1 MTKTQVI
8 EALQESI
15 DFKINDLQLQLDEI
29 LQSMQND
36 TKSTAGDKHETSRA
50 MAQIEQE
57 KIGNQL
63 AETVKLK
70 NQLVSIS
77 SLTSNDTIRSG
88 NLVETNNGFFFLGI
102 PFGQLKIDPTS
113 VFCLSVVAPLGQLLL
128 DKKMNDT
135 ILLNGKSIEIIGIY

>member
-8 EALQESI
+8 EVLQEAIES
-15 DFKINDLQLQLDEI
+15 KINDLQLQLDEI

-63 AETVKLK
+63 AETLKLK

-77 SLTSNDTIRSG
+77 SNPSNEKIRSG
-88 NLVETNNGFFFLGI
+88 NLIETNNGFFFLGI
-102 PFGQLKIDPTS
+102 PFGQLKIGSIS

-128 DKKMNDT
+128 DKKVNDI
-135 ILLNGKSIEIIGIY
+135 ILLNGKSIEIIAIY

>member
-8 EALQESI
+8 EALQEAI
-15 DFKINDLQLQLDEI
+15 DLKINDLQMQLDEI
-29 LQSMQND
+29 LKSMQND

-63 AETVKLK
+63 AETLKLK

-77 SLTSNDTIRSG
+77 SISSNDKIRSG
-88 NLVETNNGFFFLGI
+88 NLIETNNGFFFLGI
-102 PFGQLKIDPTS
+102 PFGQLKIGSIS

-128 DKKMNDT
+128 DKKMNDV
-135 ILLNGKSIEIIGIY
+135 ILLNGNSIEIIRIY

>member
-8 EALQESI
+8 EALQEAI
-15 DFKINDLQLQLDEI
+15 DLKINDLQMQLDEI
-29 LQSMQND
+29 LKSMQND

-63 AETVKLK
+63 AETLKLK

-77 SLTSNDTIRSG
+77 SLSSNDKIRSG
-88 NLVETNNGFFFLGI
+88 NLIETNNGFFFLGI
-102 PFGQLKIDPTS
+102 PFGQLKIKSTA

-128 DKKMNDT
+128 DKKVNDT
-135 ILLNGKSIEIIGIY
+135 IVLNGNSIEIISIH

>member
-1 MTKTQVI
+1 MTKAQVI
-8 EALQESI
+8 EALQEAI

-29 LQSMQND
+29 LKSMQND

-63 AETVKLK
+63 AETLKLK
-70 NQLVSIS
+70 NQFVSIS
-77 SLTSNDTIRSG
+77 SNSSNDKIRSG
-88 NLVETNNGFFFLGI
+88 NLIETNTGFFFLGI

>member
-8 EALQESI
+8 EALQEAI
-15 DFKINDLQLQLDEI
+15 DLKINDLQMQLDEI
-29 LQSMQND
+29 LKSMQND

-63 AETVKLK
+63 AETLKLK

-77 SLTSNDTIRSG
+77 SISSNDKIRSG
-88 NLVETNNGFFFLGI
+88 NLIETNNGYFFLGI
-102 PFGQLKIDPTS
+102 PFGQLKIGSIS

-128 DKKMNDT
+128 DKKMNDV
-135 ILLNGKSIEIIGIY
+135 ILLNGNSIEIIRIY